1 MVEAVALR
9 TRGLGGD
16 SEVRVEGALLLLGPR
31 RAVPLSLLATRHPQ
45 VLEALQAQQARPA
58 ARPHDGR
65 FFLVRGDHRTA
76 AGLGGGQRGLLE
88 SLANGPVAIEE
99 IEARHGLGRSLER
112 LIERGLVAVSAF
124 TPSDAAHLLGQ
135 QHTWSTPAAEAGGS
149 LLARQLGLASAA
161 EAASLVIEHACRQS
175 AEAVAL
181 SALDVETGE
190 TTAMLPA
197 AMARTLARPLPA
209 ARLLELRLELT
220 LPLVALGGP
229 APILYPAVAERLGA
243 ELLLPEHHAVGNAV
257 GAVVAEVVQRATV
270 LVTPFGEAAFR
281 VHLPEGA
288 ADLDGLDAALA
299 LAERRAGELA
309 LARAAAAG
317 AEAPRV
323 EVTREVRSATLDG
336 GLEKVLEAAITAVAI
351 GRAPG
356 GADA

>member
-1 MVEAVALR
+1 M
-9 TRGLGGD
+9 
-16 SEVRVEGALLLLGPR
+16 
-31 RAVPLSLLATRHPQ
+31 
-45 VLEALQAQQARPA
+45 
-58 ARPHDGR
+58 
-65 FFLVRGDHRTA
+65 
-76 AGLGGGQRGLLE
+76 
-88 SLANGPVAIEE
+88 
-99 IEARHGLGRSLER
+99 
-112 LIERGLVAVSAF
+112 
-124 TPSDAAHLLGQ
+124 
-135 QHTWSTPAAEAGGS
+135 
-149 LLARQLGLASAA
+149 
-161 EAASLVIEHACRQS
+161 
-175 AEAVAL
+175 AL